1 MNKALMIA
9 AAATMV
15 VSGFAA
21 TEAVAGPEGKCKGC
35 HTFEQGGKNK
45 VGPNLFG
52 IMGKQKGSVEG
63 SSYGGYLAAQN
74 AAGTTW
80 DEASMRAWIKDSK
93 EVAGGDTKMMSQK
106 MDGAKADKVIEFLN
120 GLK

>member
-1 MNKALMIA
+1 MKKALMIVA
-9 AAATMV
+9 AAAFV
-15 VSGFAA
+15 VGGFASTA
-21 TEAVAGPEGKCKGC
+21 MAGPEGKCKGC
-35 HTFEQGGKNK
+35 HTFEQGGKNG

-52 IMGKQKGSVEG
+52 IMGKQMGSVDG
-63 SSYGGYLAAQN
+63 FSYGGYLA
-74 AAGTTW
+74 GKPGTW